1 MEYKESLLSSIYA
14 LKMNKLRTF
23 LTMLGIIIG
32 ISSVIL
38 IISIGQGAVAFVTN
52 ELSQLGTNVFTINPG
67 SNIMSATAGSANTLT
82 MDDVDAIK
90 EDTSISS
97 NIELISIN
105 SMGTVKASANGIDK
119 SVMTVGASSEVYNIF
134 NPDMIHG
141 EFYQE
146 EDDLSSERVA
156 VLGID
161 VIETFF
167 GEDANPVGET
177 IKLNN
182 MPFRIVGV
190 AESSSFLAGGML
202 NKSIYIPV
210 SVMFDQILGEEYVQ
224 EIAIT
229 VKDTE
234 MMNQTM
240 EDIEILLRDKH
251 NLEEDEESD
260 FIIQSFQDTLAMVE
274 TITNL
279 LTIMVAAIS
288 AISLVVGGV
297 GVMNIMFVSV
307 TERTKEI
314 GLLKAIGA
322 KENDIL
328 KQFLIE
334 AIVMTSLGGIVGITI
349 GVAASFLI
357 SVVIG
362 IPFVVNP
369 IAVLL
374 AVGVSMG
381 VGIIFGIYPAKKA
394 ARLSPIDALRYE

>member
-394 ARLSPIDALRYE
+394 ASLSPIDALRYE